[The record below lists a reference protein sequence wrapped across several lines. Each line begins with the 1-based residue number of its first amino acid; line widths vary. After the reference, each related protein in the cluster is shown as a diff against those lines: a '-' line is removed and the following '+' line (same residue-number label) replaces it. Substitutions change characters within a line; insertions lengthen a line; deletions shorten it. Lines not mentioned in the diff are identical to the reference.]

1 MGKVSYY
8 TDPAEKLF
16 FQKSNFVGGINQATA
31 DDLVPENS
39 EKNILNLDLTYA
51 GALKKRAGFISHTN
65 LTSLEKLNQNIDI
78 SGYPTIQSPT
88 SVNAL
93 AKGNIVQGVFTWHD
107 NVTNK
112 DYIVML
118 YHNQVYI
125 KLSTLSEIKGS
136 IDDYEDWVN
145 LPVQK
150 YDEKTLTFSD
160 FLKDTSYSKEYI
172 FFAETE
178 DQDPI
183 RIDVPLFSK
192 VYDDEGNR
200 KTIIGREAWEAFL
213 ANDLAKTY
221 KVDGVSYGGKFYL
234 ATGHKLL
241 VIENFEGEIVA
252 RQVEPVVPTAP
263 EFNTIGGNTLLDE
276 PDVAIKSKVGIV
288 LAVNGL
294 IITSEYEGKKL
305 KKGLV
310 NHKVNIR
317 AITTRTEESSELYY
331 RFKYK
336 KQGETDWTNKYAE
349 QEGWEKITVDANTDI
364 VWEALFNQATL
375 YQISLEVTPADNMD
389 TENWQVKNA
398 GEIESYVHTG
408 YEVVETP
415 EFFVN
420 ANFSIHTCRRLLV
433 FYDQLLAYADTA
445 DGNVLYIS
453 DVRRFNYFPAYYT
466 TIIDTPA
473 KDEITS
479 INYYQNVLVV
489 FTENNIFMLKGKNPY
504 DFAVDNVNRTIGCAY
519 GWTARV
525 VGNYLY
531 FMSKEGLFKLKSLY
545 YTEDRLNVEQIDYRV
560 NPLFNPNADD
570 YIAYTYKGNYHLVE
584 LQPYES
590 TDVGQSTV
598 FSNDMEINPN
608 VVFGSIPNGFGDIV
622 EKTNIDEYN
631 ENLIASLVNCEND
644 LGVFRQTEGDTD
656 TDVKWT
662 IKAYQDDTFVREL
675 ATINNNV
682 EGSVVALQ
690 FVKEAD
696 FNKLSV
702 GIEGKNLETA
712 VIIDASEFIDKQTY
726 RVRLHINKVLIEG
739 TGSVEVEVTTNGL
752 IREDTEKYTLETEWE
767 RTGNIVVCKHTLICK
782 NGITVSGSYTNNYR
796 GYHLKTEWTRD
807 NNTVTCTHKLICDV
821 AYDLDISGRANNC
834 TVGGDSKTFNS
845 PTIYTS
851 GNTTIT
857 LGRTTH
863 TVSGNTV
870 NASTTFYMRAYIT
883 GVYVD
888 NIKATGT
895 IADPVIAQTINECTV
910 GEDRQEF
917 TTEELHIR
925 NGQTYTLG
933 TTTHSVEGTNI
944 DVNTIFNMNALNVE
958 KLTNTGVIATD
969 GFEVRNDDVVK
980 VDFNFLDIVNIQ
992 KQYTVIKKTLNFSLG
1007 GHEYEFWSYDDENK
1021 VFTLFEGADDADFTG
1036 MTNDMINILS
1046 TYFTAVSYNEFW
1058 TNPQNYTICV
1068 DIESKNIYLR
1078 YYELKDATEL
1088 RAWLASKQGSP
1099 TGALTVRIIQSYIP
1113 PEKLNNADS
1122 EALSNVLLHKG
1133 VENHLISN
1141 KPMQV
1146 TYINT
1151 EDQEVTTEF
1160 AKEIVIKDAK
1170 TELVQAFKFLGNTEI
1185 EQREGTNFL
1194 NVFNLNPIGTRQD
1207 ISNLTLLY
1215 GKVDNSNVVYDGT
1228 ITITG
1233 TTTNVE
1239 IPIYSKDKPLRLS
1252 AGLYIMGGENKQY
1265 KAGALRVRYTD
1276 TLGNV
1281 QIFKANDLFLLIED
1295 TDVEVYLQFEEE
1307 GIYLDHAEYRPQ
1319 INAGS
1324 ELLPYEAY
1332 GLPIRPDCVAS
1343 YTWQPSEI
1351 TLEVSYTGL
1360 VITNEIVSENGKIF
1374 IYDPYLEAWTSY
1386 VSNHLNINNILVLGD
1401 NIVATDRN
1409 SLKYMVFPYLKLLNE
1424 EIICY
1429 NDGEHYYKKD
1439 GALVKVEDGTN
1450 YITKVEEVYNSF
1462 GKPYHTKKFKQ
1473 LMLKAIDS
1481 KEGFTKLRVTVL
1493 VDGATIVDPITYIVD
1508 VDPDTQSVYV
1518 RTEVEDMLLPT
1529 ISELGNGF
1537 VLDKSLLGDYDISLH
1552 KLKFSGKGKTI
1563 KCIIEQIDD
1572 KFFGLLGYSV
1582 IYKEKKPSVKNNK

>member
-1 MGKVSYY
+1 MGKVNYY

-31 DDLVPENS
+31 DDLVPENN
-39 EKNILNLDLTYA
+39 EKNILNFDLTYA

-65 LTSLEKLNQNIDI
+65 LTSLDKLNQNIDI
-78 SGYPTIQSPT
+78 SGYPTIQSPA

-112 DYIVML
+112 DYLVIL

-125 KLSTLSEIKGS
+125 KLSTLSETKGS
-136 IDDYEDWVN
+136 IDDYEDWIN

-150 YDEKTLTFSD
+150 YDEKTLTFSG
-160 FLKDTSYSKEYI
+160 FLKDESYSKEYVL
-172 FFAETE
+172 FAETE
-178 DQDPI
+178 DQEPI

-221 KVDGVSYGGKFYL
+221 KVDGVAYGGKFYL

-241 VIENFEGEIVA
+241 VIENVEGKVVA
-252 RQVEPVVPTAP
+252 RQIEPTVPTAP
-263 EFNTIGGNTLLDE
+263 EYNTIGGNTLSDNPE
-276 PDVAIKSKVGIV
+276 SAIKSKVGIA
-288 LAVNGL
+288 LAVNGV
-294 IITSEYEGKKL
+294 IVTSEYEGKRL

-310 NHKVNIR
+310 NNKVNVR

-336 KQGETDWTNKYAE
+336 KQDDTEWTNKSAE

-364 VWEALFNQATL
+364 IWEAIFNQATL
-375 YQISLEVTPADNMD
+375 YDISIEVTPVSNIETDKW
-389 TENWQVKNA
+389 EVKNV
-398 GEIESYVHTG
+398 GLVESYVYTS
-408 YEVVETP
+408 YEVTETP
-415 EFFVN
+415 DFFVN
-420 ANFSIHTCRRLLV
+420 VEFSIHTCRRLLV
-433 FYDQLLAYADTA
+433 FYDQLLAYADTVE
-445 DGNVLYIS
+445 GNVLYIS

-489 FTENNIFMLKGKNPY
+489 FTENNIFMLKGRNPY
-504 DFAVDNVNRTIGCAY
+504 DFVVDNVNRTIGCAY

-598 FSNDMEINPN
+598 FSNDLEINPS
-608 VVFGSIPNGFGDIV
+608 VLFGSIPNGISDSI
-622 EKTNIDEYN
+622 EKTELDEYDY
-631 ENLIASLVNCEND
+631 NLVTSLINCEND
-644 LGVFRQTEGDTD
+644 MGIFRQTEADPETNI
-656 TDVKWT
+656 KWVL
-662 IKAYQDDTFVREL
+662 KAYQDDTFVKEL
-675 ATINNNV
+675 AVEYDGN
-682 EGSVVALQ
+682 EGSVVQLD

-696 FNKLSV
+696 FNKLKV

-712 VIIDASEFIDKQTY
+712 VIIDATEFVNNQIYKI
-726 RVRLHINKVLIEG
+726 RLHINKISVEG
-739 TGSVEVEVTTNGL
+739 TGSVEVEITTNGT
-752 IREDTEKYTLETEWE
+752 ITGDTEKYTLETDWE
-767 RTGNIVVCKHTLICK
+767 RTGDTVICTHKLVCKD
-782 NGITVSGSYTNNYR
+782 GIAVSGSYSNNYR
-796 GYHLKTEWTRD
+796 GYTLKTEWTRD
-807 NNTVTCTHKLICDV
+807 NDTVTCTHKLICAQ
-821 AYDLDISGRANNC
+821 AYDLDIGGRDNRC
-834 TVGGDSKTFNS
+834 TVGGDAKTFRS
-845 PTIYTS
+845 PAIYTY
-851 GNTTIT
+851 GNETIT
-857 LGRTTH
+857 LGKTTH
-863 TVSGNTV
+863 TVSGNEV
-870 NASTTFYMRAYIT
+870 SASTIFYMRASIT

-895 IADPVIAQTINECTV
+895 VTDPVIANTTNECTV
-910 GEDRQEF
+910 GGDTQAF
-917 TTEELHIR
+917 TTEALHIR
-925 NGQTYTLG
+925 NGQTYVLG
-933 TTTHSVEGTNI
+933 TTTHSVSGI
-944 DVNTIFNMNALNVE
+944 DLEVSTTFNMNSLGVTT
-958 KLTNTGVIATD
+958 LTNAGLIASA
-969 GFEVRNDDVVK
+969 GFETKSNDLIK
-980 VDFNFLDIVNIQ
+980 VDFNFLDIVNTE
-992 KQYTVIKKTLNFSLG
+992 KQYTVIKKTLNVSFAGFENEL
-1007 GHEYEFWSYDDENK
+1007 WSYDDNNK
-1021 VFTLFEGADDADFTG
+1021 VFTLFEGARDADVTG
-1036 MTNDMINILS
+1036 LTNDMVNLLCD
-1046 TYFTAVSYNEFW
+1046 YFTAVSYNEFW
-1058 TNPQNYTICV
+1058 ENPQNYTICLDV
-1068 DIESKNIYLR
+1068 ETLNIHLR
-1078 YYELKDATEL
+1078 YDELTNVTEL
-1088 RAWLASKQGSP
+1088 RAWLDSLGNKG
-1099 TGALTVRIIQSYIP
+1099 TGYLTIRINQSYIP
-1113 PEKLNNADS
+1113 PSRLNTADS
-1122 EALSNVLLHKG
+1122 EALSNILLHKG
-1133 VENHLISN
+1133 VENHLVSN

-1146 TYINT
+1146 TYINNN
-1151 EDQEVTTEF
+1151 DQLITTDV
-1160 AKEIVIKDAK
+1160 AKELFIGDAK
-1170 TELVQAFKFLGNTEI
+1170 TELVREFKFFGDTEV
-1185 EQREGTNFL
+1185 EHREGTNLL
-1194 NVFNLNPIGTRQD
+1194 NMFNLNSIGTRQD

-1215 GKVDNSNVVYDGT
+1215 GKVDNSNIVYDGVV
-1228 ITITG
+1228 TITG

-1239 IPIYSKDKPLRLS
+1239 IPIYSKEKPLRLS

-1265 KAGALRVRYTD
+1265 KAGALRARYTD
-1276 TLGNV
+1276 TLGAV
-1281 QIFKANDLFLLIED
+1281 QIVKANELVLLMEV

-1307 GIYLDHAEYRPQ
+1307 GVYLDHAEYRPQ
-1319 INAGS
+1319 LNSGS

-1332 GLPIRPDCVAS
+1332 GLPIRPDCVAMYNWEQS
-1343 YTWQPSEI
+1343 DIS
-1351 TLEVSYTGL
+1351 LKVSYTGL
-1360 VITNEIVSENGKIF
+1360 VITNDIVSEDGKIF

-1439 GALVKVEDGTN
+1439 GALVKVEEGTN

-1493 VDGATIVDPITYIVD
+1493 VDGATILDPISYIVD

-1518 RTEVEDMLLPT
+1518 RTEIEDILLPT
-1529 ISELGNGF
+1529 ITELGNSF
-1537 VLDKSLLGDYDISLH
+1537 MLDKSLLGDYDISLH
-1552 KLKFSGKGKTI
+1552 RLKFSGKGKTI
-1563 KCIIEQIDD
+1563 KCIIEQLDD